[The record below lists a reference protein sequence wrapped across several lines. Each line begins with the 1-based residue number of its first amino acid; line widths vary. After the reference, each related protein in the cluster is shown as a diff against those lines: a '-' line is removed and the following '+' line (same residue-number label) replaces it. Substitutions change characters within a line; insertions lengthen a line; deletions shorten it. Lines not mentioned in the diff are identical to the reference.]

1 MKKYQ
6 FIIKTLVILV
16 LLLGGARVVVSNS
29 ISTSGIA
36 LGEINEEISE
46 YKLKND
52 ILSEK
57 LLTLSSLT
65 AIASE
70 AAKLGFTYK
79 SESYVLTNP
88 IPIAVRQ

>member
-6 FIIKTLVILV
+6 LIIKILIV
-16 LLLGGARVVVSNS
+16 LCFLLGGVRVVVSNS
-29 ISTSGIA
+29 ISTSGIV
-36 LGEINEEISE
+36 LGKINEEISE

-52 ILSEK
+52 ILKEK

-70 AAKLGFTYK
+70 AAKFGFTYK
-79 SESYVLTNP
+79 SSKYVLTNP
-88 IPIAVRQ
+88 IPIAAKQ